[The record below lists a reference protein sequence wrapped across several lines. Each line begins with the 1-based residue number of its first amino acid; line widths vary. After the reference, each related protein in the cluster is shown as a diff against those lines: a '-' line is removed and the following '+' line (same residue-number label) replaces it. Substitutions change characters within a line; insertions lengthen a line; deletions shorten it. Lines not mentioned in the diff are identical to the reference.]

1 MWIGWQGPV
10 GLLQYC
16 GTIVALWHCG
26 TDSLGS
32 LHYGKALS
40 GFSHCCTIAQTC
52 WADRTMVLLHCGK
65 GLLGF
70 WTYGIMVL
78 VLLRYNGTGRKKYG
92 TDLLGF
98 SHCGKHHC
106 KDLLGSLHYGTMA
119 RACWAGL
126 TPWQTGCQPPTSCAN
141 IQPENCA
148 ERFAKIHRT
157 G

>member
-16 GTIVALWHCG
+16 GTIVALWHYG

-40 GFSHCCTIAQTC
+40 GFSHCCTIARTC

-65 GLLGF
+65 GLLGY
-70 WTYGIMVL
+70 WTYGTMVL

-106 KDLLGSLHYGTMA
+106 KDLLGSLQGE
-119 RACWAGL
+119 GL
-126 TPWQTGCQPPTSCAN
+126 LGRSHTVADWVPAPPPAVQTFNP
-141 IQPENCA
+141 
-148 ERFAKIHRT
+148 RT
-157 G
+157 VPNALPKFTGVRS